1 MRIKMALSVASILV
15 TQNLLLAN
23 ETTKL
28 DDVQVVTSASG
39 YEQKIT
45 DAPASISVITQED
58 LQKKP
63 YNNLLDAVKD
73 IEGVDIGETTDKTN
87 NGQISIRGMGADYTL
102 VLIDGKKQNN
112 NGDIYPNNFGGAQLA
127 SIPPLSDIERI
138 EVIRGPMS
146 TLYGSDAIGGVVNII
161 TKKVAN
167 EWTGN
172 IGIDRTFNESSQF
185 GDSNTIN
192 TYISGPL
199 VKDKLG
205 LSLRASHY
213 DRDASDISYSDG
225 GEVSK
230 RGNSPVE
237 GKNYTVGAKLN
248 YTPVEN
254 HDVFFDIFTSRQK
267 YNNDNAQLGTLN
279 SATAS

>member
-45 DAPASISVITQED
+45 DAPASISVISQED
-58 LQKKP
+58 LKQKK
-63 YNNLLDAVKD
+63 YSNLAEAIEDV
-73 IEGVDIGETTDKTN
+73 EGVDVRGGNGKTGGLN
-87 NGQISIRGMGADYTL
+87 ISIRGMGSENTL
-102 VLIDGKKQNN
+102 ILIDGKRQNSSGNNTPNGFGETNN
-112 NGDIYPNNFGGAQLA
+112 NFL
-127 SIPPLSDIERI
+127 PPLSAIERI

-146 TLYGSDAIGGVVNII
+146 TLYGSDAMGGVVNII

-199 VKDKLG
+199 VKEKLG

-213 DRDASDISYSDG
+213 GRDASNIKYGDG
-225 GEVSK
+225 AEVSK
-230 RGNSPVE
+230 RGPSPVE
-237 GKNYTVGAKLN
+237 GTNYTLGAKLN